1 MKFYCSAAIFSYAV
15 LAGLALASVPS
26 HAQLTPAESNAAT
39 MSADYAVTPNIVYLT
54 VNNYQNRLDVY
65 QPAGD
70 NPHPTLIYIHGGG
83 WVEGVKEEDVI
94 ETVPFLQKGW
104 AVVNVEY
111 RLARVSLAPAAVED
125 CRCALRWVIEH
136 AKEYKFDPNRLV
148 VMGHSAGGHLSL
160 TTGML
165 PASAGLDRECPGDKE
180 LKVAAIVDWFGIT
193 DVNDLF
199 DGPNKQ
205 DYAIAWLGSLPDREQ
220 IAKRVSPLTYVRP
233 GLPPTIMIQG
243 DADDT
248 VPYSHSVRL
257 HAVLDKAGVPN
268 ELLTIPGGKH
278 GGFSHAELETSY
290 THIWAF
296 LAKYLP
302 KAQ

>member
-1 MKFYCSAAIFSYAV
+1 M
-15 LAGLALASVPS
+15 
-26 HAQLTPAESNAAT
+26 
-39 MSADYAVTPNIVYLT
+39 
-54 VNNYQNRLDVY
+54 
-65 QPAGD
+65 
-70 NPHPTLIYIHGGG
+70 
-83 WVEGVKEEDVI
+83 I
-94 ETVPFLQKGW
+94 EAVPFLQKGL

-136 AKEYKFDPNRLV
+136 AKDYKFDPNRLV
-148 VMGHSAGGHLSL
+148 LMGHSAGGHLSL

-233 GLPPTIMIQG
+233 GLPPILMIQG

-257 HAVLDKAGVPN
+257 HAALDKAGVPN

-278 GGFSHAELETSY
+278 GGFSHAELETAY
-290 THIWAF
+290 AHIWAF

-302 KAQ
+302 KAQQAN